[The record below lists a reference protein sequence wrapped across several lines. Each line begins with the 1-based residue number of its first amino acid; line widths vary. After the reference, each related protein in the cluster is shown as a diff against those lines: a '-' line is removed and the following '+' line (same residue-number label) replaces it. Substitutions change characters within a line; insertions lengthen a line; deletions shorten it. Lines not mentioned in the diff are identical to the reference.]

1 MAALAVLI
9 SVLCLLRLASGQCET
24 VTSPLRE
31 FCPFYNYTSLDE
43 ANQVQ
48 AAASIDHFKPLFLS
62 NCSTLSNIFICASYS
77 PFCHPPNYR
86 LLPCRELCFYVY
98 SSCIHVFSSS
108 RMPWPSR
115 LNFHKLLSS
124 TISTWIMLITDT
136 AAASFHFNVSTVFYL
151 CTAVPSNTFF
161 SWAKYFSYYSVRQDA
176 QLTKKNSVPCT
187 WPGR

>member
-43 ANQVQ
+43 TNQVQ

-115 LNFHKLLSS
+115 LNCSPLPSPPELCLSPILPPPHS
-124 TISTWIMLITDT
+124 ISTS
-136 AAASFHFNVSTVFYL
+136 ARSFTSVQLSHQTRFSAEPSTLVIIPY
-151 CTAVPSNTFF
+151 
-161 SWAKYFSYYSVRQDA
+161 AKMH
-176 QLTKKNSVPCT
+176 N
-187 WPGR
+187 

>member
-9 SVLCLLRLASGQCET
+9 SVLCFLRLASGQCET
-24 VTSPLRE
+24 VTSPLRA

-86 LLPCRELCFYVY
+86 LLPCRELCFYCSPLPSPPELCLSPILPPPHSIPTSARSFTSVQL
-98 SSCIHVFSSS
+98 SDQTRFSAE
-108 RMPWPSR
+108 PST
-115 LNFHKLLSS
+115 LL
-124 TISTWIMLITDT
+124 IIP
-136 AAASFHFNVSTVFYL
+136 Y
-151 CTAVPSNTFF
+151 
-161 SWAKYFSYYSVRQDA
+161 AKMH
-176 QLTKKNSVPCT
+176 N
-187 WPGR
+187 